1 MHGYKSEIIRDY
13 FLNFYA
19 INSDVTIELK
29 TNSVEVHSVD
39 HSYDWQVTL
48 AYTGELTMTGARIAR
63 AAERYIG
70 KAEHYAVTHGDG
82 LTDADLAGEFDFHLS
97 HGKIGTVLGVNPP
110 SRFGEFHMEGD
121 ELVDFVEKPE
131 RHSAWINGGYFSFG
145 ANSPNTCL
153 PTRGASW
160 SAIPWRVWLATGNWR
175 SSSIARSGRVWTPG
189 DRIGQ
194 ALSSDARQ
202 PGRCSGRARRR
213 R

>member
-1 MHGYKSEIIRDY
+1 
-13 FLNFYA
+13 
-19 INSDVTIELK
+19 
-29 TNSVEVHSVD
+29 VHSVD

-48 AYTGELTMTGARIAR
+48 AYTGELTMRAPGSRALPNGISQGGALRGHPWR
-63 AAERYIG
+63 RL
-70 KAEHYAVTHGDG
+70 DRCRSR
-82 LTDADLAGEFDFHLS
+82 GEFDFHLS
-97 HGKIGTVLGVNPP
+97 HGKIGTCWRQPP

-160 SAIPWRVWLATGNWR
+160 SAIPWRVWLAPAMAVFKHR
-175 SSSIARSGRVWTPG
+175 SFWRVWTPG

-194 ALSSDARQ
+194 ASRQ
-202 PGRCSGRARRR
+202 MLASRQCSGRARRR